1 MGVEGLFPT
10 EGRGGRGLFRPS
22 LCGKCKRR
30 PSPFLLLLL
39 FLRST
44 EGRDKSD
51 KSIKGSP
58 KGGTKERGR
67 DSSSF
72 SFLRVTVCV
81 CVKEAII
88 FRNYCTSPFPLGW
101 DRPALGGSR
110 RSQRLLLLH
119 EQARRRSGGS
129 GIGAAALRRRMEE
142 PTGYIKKTT
151 KNGLSIKFC
160 LPGREKKGASLL
172 CLLYTYQMK
181 ERAKK
186 RCTTY

>member
-81 CVKEAII
+81 KEAII
-88 FRNYCTSPFPLGW
+88 FQNYYTSPFPPRLGSPGTRWQQTLSTPPPPPRTSPAAKWREW
-101 DRPALGGSR
+101 DWSR
-110 RSQRLLLLH
+110 R
-119 EQARRRSGGS
+119 
-129 GIGAAALRRRMEE
+129 
-142 PTGYIKKTT
+142 PTTEDGRA
-151 KNGLSIKFC
+151 NGLH
-160 LPGREKKGASLL
+160 
-172 CLLYTYQMK
+172 K
-181 ERAKK
+181 EDNEEW
-186 RCTTY
+186 TLN